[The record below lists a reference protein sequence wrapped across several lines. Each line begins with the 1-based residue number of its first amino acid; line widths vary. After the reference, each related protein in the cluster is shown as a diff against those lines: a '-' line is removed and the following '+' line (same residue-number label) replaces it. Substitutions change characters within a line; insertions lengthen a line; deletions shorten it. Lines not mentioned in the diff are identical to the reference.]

1 MFQER
6 SLLSDETNFSY
17 VSFHRK
23 KKKVRTNVSFRLE
36 GRENI
41 SRSRCSSIRREVK
54 RNITILMRKCVE
66 NNVVFPIAF

>member
-23 KKKVRTNVSFRLE
+23 KKKVRNVSFRLE

-41 SRSRCSSIRREVK
+41 SRSRCSSIRRKVK
-54 RNITILMRKCVE
+54 RNITILVRKCVE